1 MTNNFTWDSFSTL
14 LTVFRVSNYGTVLY
28 IESIQYT
35 PDGRSLIKTKGERRF
50 EIQNIRMHDGIDMA
64 CIEFITDKPIADGQ
78 FNCAVTCVYII
89 FCLLAMLFKKA
100 ENEVYQLAKT
110 WFAALS
116 NATKVL
122 E

>member
-1 MTNNFTWDSFSTL
+1 ML
-14 LTVFRVSNYGTVLY
+14 IVFRVSNYGTVLY

-50 EIQNIRMHDGIDMA
+50 EIQNIRMHDGLDMA

-78 FNCAVTCVYII
+78 FNCALTCVYIL
-89 FCLLAMLFKKA
+89 FCLLAALFKKA
-100 ENEVYQLAKT
+100 ENEVYQLAKS

-122 E
+122 EYSVNTNG